1 MKFCTRIINKQ
12 GGTTVQK
19 QLDEWVFLEN
29 YTPRRLFIILYYYS
43 NKKAL
48 FNRSFIV
55 FELGF
60 SSFFSGWKFFNT
72 KSTPNFLKSTRVLSK
87 LILKSLT
94 LGPSVFSK
102 LMKQLFYST
111 KYKVYFV
118 LALKLQFR
126 KCVTYILCC
135 SFIKSLLLRG
145 IFIVCSQLNNIKQ
158 HAWRIKKTLRK
169 ESKGL
174 KRIGTFRIQSKIY
187 DGVFL
192 Q

>member
-12 GGTTVQK
+12 GGTTMQK

-60 SSFFSGWKFFNT
+60 SSFFTCWKFFNT
-72 KSTPNFLKSTRVLSK
+72 KSTPTFLKSTRVLSK

-102 LMKQLFYST
+102 LMKQNST

-126 KCVTYILCC
+126 KCVTYIPCC
-135 SFIKSLLLRG
+135 SFIKSY
-145 IFIVCSQLNNIKQ
+145 ICSYCMQSIK
-158 HAWRIKKTLRK
+158 
-169 ESKGL
+169 
-174 KRIGTFRIQSKIY
+174 
-187 DGVFL
+187 
-192 Q
+192 